1 VEGVP
6 FGHGGSIY
14 SADICHAVVE
24 AMSSAGLNIA
34 ALAKRTGVAADTLRK
49 WEQRYKILSPTRTSG
64 GQRRYSE
71 VDVARVQWLVER
83 LGEGYRIGEAAT
95 LLGGTAGE
103 TSRTP
108 QEHRDALLA
117 AAGAADTETVARLLD
132 QAFALH
138 PLVETLTSVVEPLLR
153 RVGDEWKAGN
163 FTVAQEH
170 LVSEAVR
177 ARIERLLADARGGVR
192 GLAVL
197 ACPPGERHDCGL
209 LMLAVMLRADG
220 WQVAYL
226 GADTPLEDSFE
237 LATRLDAS
245 VLCLS
250 ATMPDTMATLKDAL
264 GRRDKFEVVVGG
276 TAATAKAV
284 ESTGARYVNSNLAS
298 AVRELRALGG

>member
-1 VEGVP
+1 ML
-6 FGHGGSIY
+6 F
-14 SADICHAVVE
+14 
-24 AMSSAGLNIA
+24 
-34 ALAKRTGVAADTLRK
+34 R
-49 WEQRYKILSPTRTSG
+49 SG

-83 LGEGYRIGEAAT
+83 LREGYRIGEAST
-95 LLGGTAGE
+95 LLGTAGD

-108 QEHRDALLA
+108 HEHLEALLVA
-117 AAGAADTETVARLLD
+117 AKAADTESVSRLLD

-226 GADTPLEDSFE
+226 GADTPLEDAFE
-237 LATRLDAS
+237 LAGRLDAT

-250 ATMPDTMATLKDAL
+250 ATMPETMATLKTAL
-264 GRRDKFEVVVGG
+264 GRRAKFDVVVGG
-276 TAATAKAV
+276 AAATAKAL
-284 ESTGARYVNSNLAS
+284 ESTEARYASPSLPS
-298 AVRELRALGG
+298 AVAELRALAG

>member
-1 VEGVP
+1 
-6 FGHGGSIY
+6 
-14 SADICHAVVE
+14 
-24 AMSSAGLNIA
+24 M
-34 ALAKRTGVAADTLRK
+34 VA
-49 WEQRYKILSPTRTSG
+49 
-64 GQRRYSE
+64 
-71 VDVARVQWLVER
+71 
-83 LGEGYRIGEAAT
+83 
-95 LLGGTAGE
+95 
-103 TSRTP
+103 
-108 QEHRDALLA
+108 
-117 AAGAADTETVARLLD
+117 
-132 QAFALH
+132 
-138 PLVETLTSVVEPLLR
+138 LLR

>member
-1 VEGVP
+1 
-6 FGHGGSIY
+6 
-14 SADICHAVVE
+14 
-24 AMSSAGLNIA
+24 MSSAGLNIA

-49 WEQRYKILSPTRTSG
+49 WEQRYKILSPKRTTG

-71 VDVARVQWLVER
+71 VDVARVEWLVER

-108 QEHRDALLA
+108 QEHREALLA
-117 AAGAADTETVARLLD
+117 AAAAADPETVARLLD

-138 PLVETLTSVVEPLLR
+138 SLDETLTSVVEPLLR
-153 RVGDEWKAGN
+153 RIGEEWKAGN

-226 GADTPLEDSFE
+226 GADTPLEDAFD
-237 LATRLDAS
+237 LAERLDAR

-250 ATMPDTMATLKDAL
+250 VTMPETMATLKPAL
-264 GRRDKFEVVVGG
+264 GRRDKLEVVVGG
-276 TAATAKAV
+276 TAATANAL
-284 ESTGARYVNSNLAS
+284 ESTGARYLNSNLSS
-298 AVRELRALGG
+298 AVRELRALAA

>member
-1 VEGVP
+1 
-6 FGHGGSIY
+6 
-14 SADICHAVVE
+14 
-24 AMSSAGLNIA
+24 MSPAGLNIA

-49 WEQRYKILSPTRTSG
+49 WEQRYKILSPNRTTG

-71 VDVARVQWLVER
+71 VDVARVEWLVAR
-83 LGEGYRIGEAAT
+83 LADGYRIGEAAA

-108 QEHRDALLA
+108 AEHRDALLA
-117 AAGAADTETVARLLD
+117 AAVAADPEAVARLLD

-153 RVGDEWKAGN
+153 RVGDEWQAGN

-177 ARIERLLADARGGVR
+177 ARIERLLADGRGGVR

-209 LMLAVMLRADG
+209 LMLRADG

-226 GADTPLEDSFE
+226 GADTPLEDAFD
-237 LATRLDAS
+237 LAERLDARA
-245 VLCLS
+245 LCLS
-250 ATMPDTMATLKDAL
+250 VTMREALETLKPGL
-264 GRRDKFEVVVGG
+264 RDRERLEVVVGG
-276 TAATAKAV
+276 TGVTAKAL
-284 ESTGARYVNSNLAS
+284 ESTSARYVNSNLSS
-298 AVRELRALGG
+298 AVRDLRELVA

>member
-1 VEGVP
+1 
-6 FGHGGSIY
+6 
-14 SADICHAVVE
+14 
-24 AMSSAGLNIA
+24 MSSAGLNIA

-71 VDVARVQWLVER
+71 VDVARVEWLVDR
-83 LGEGYRIGEAAT
+83 LGEGYRIGEAAA
-95 LLGGTAGE
+95 LLGGAADP

-108 QEHRDALLA
+108 QQHRDALLNA
-117 AAGAADTETVARLLD
+117 AAAADIESVARLLD
-132 QAFALH
+132 HAFALH
-138 PLVETLTSVVEPLLR
+138 PLAETLTSVVEPLLR

-209 LMLAVMLRADG
+209 LMLAVLLRADG

-226 GADTPLEDSFE
+226 GADTPLEDAFD
-237 LATRLDAS
+237 LAERVDAS

-250 ATMPDTMATLKDAL
+250 ATMPETMTMLKTAL
-264 GRRDKFEVVVGG
+264 LRRAQLDVIIGG
-276 TAATAKAV
+276 AAATATAV
-284 ESTGARYVNSNLAS
+284 ESTGARYANSNLS
-298 AVRELRALGG
+298 GAVRELRALAG

>member
-1 VEGVP
+1 M
-6 FGHGGSIY
+6 
-14 SADICHAVVE
+14 SA
-24 AMSSAGLNIA
+24 AGLNIA

-71 VDVARVQWLVER
+71 VDVSRVQWLVER
-83 LGEGYRIGEAAT
+83 LRDGYRIGEAAT
-95 LLGGTAGE
+95 LLGGTAGD

-108 QEHRDALLA
+108 QEHLDALLA
-117 AAGAADTETVARLLD
+117 AAKAADTESVSRVLD

-226 GADTPLEDSFE
+226 GADTPLEDAFE
-237 LATRLDAS
+237 LAGRLDATA
-245 VLCLS
+245 LCLS
-250 ATMPDTMATLKDAL
+250 ATMPETMSTLTTAL
-264 GRRDKFEVVVGG
+264 GRRAKFDVVVGG
-276 TAATAKAV
+276 SAATAKAV
-284 ESTGARYVNSNLAS
+284 EPTGARYASPSLPS
-298 AVRELRALGG
+298 AVAELRALAG

>member
-1 VEGVP
+1 
-6 FGHGGSIY
+6 
-14 SADICHAVVE
+14 
-24 AMSSAGLNIA
+24 MSPAGLNIA

-49 WEQRYKILSPTRTSG
+49 WEQRYQILSPNRTAG

-71 VDVARVQWLVER
+71 VDVARVEWLVSR
-83 LGEGYRIGEAAT
+83 LAEGYRIGEAAA
-95 LLGGTAGE
+95 LLGGTTGE

-108 QEHRDALLA
+108 NEHRDALLA
-117 AAGAADTETVARLLD
+117 AAVAADPEAVARLLD

-138 PLVETLTSVVEPLLR
+138 PLVETLTRVVEPLLR
-153 RVGDEWKAGN
+153 RIGDEWQAGN

-226 GADTPLEDSFE
+226 GADTPLEDAYE
-237 LATRLDAS
+237 LAERLHAHA
-245 VLCLS
+245 LCLS
-250 ATMPDTMATLKDAL
+250 VTMPDALEGLKPTLRQRNGL
-264 GRRDKFEVVVGG
+264 EVVVGG
-276 TAATAKAV
+276 TGATAKAL
-284 ESTGARYVNSNLAS
+284 ESTGVRYLNSNLSS
-298 AVRELRALGG
+298 AVRELRELVT

>member
-1 VEGVP
+1 
-6 FGHGGSIY
+6 
-14 SADICHAVVE
+14 
-24 AMSSAGLNIA
+24 MSPAGLNIA

-49 WEQRYKILSPTRTSG
+49 WEQRYKILSPRRTTG

-71 VDVARVQWLVER
+71 VDVARVEWLVSR
-83 LGEGYRIGEAAT
+83 LADGYRIGEAAA

-108 QEHRDALLA
+108 KEHRDALLA
-117 AAGAADTETVARLLD
+117 AAVEADPEAVARLLD

-153 RVGDEWKAGN
+153 RIGDEWQAGN

-209 LMLAVMLRADG
+209 LMLAVLLRADG

-226 GADTPLEDSFE
+226 GADTPLEDAFD
-237 LATRLDAS
+237 LAERLRARA
-245 VLCLS
+245 LCLS
-250 ATMPDTMATLKDAL
+250 VTMPDAL
-264 GRRDKFEVVVGG
+264 
-276 TAATAKAV
+276 
-284 ESTGARYVNSNLAS
+284 
-298 AVRELRALGG
+298 

>member
-1 VEGVP
+1 M
-6 FGHGGSIY
+6 
-14 SADICHAVVE
+14 SA
-24 AMSSAGLNIA
+24 AGLNIA

-83 LGEGYRIGEAAT
+83 LREGYRIGEAST
-95 LLGGTAGE
+95 LLGTAGD

-108 QEHRDALLA
+108 HEHLEALLVA
-117 AAGAADTETVARLLD
+117 AKAADTESVSRLLD

-226 GADTPLEDSFE
+226 GADTPLEDAFA
-237 LATRLDAS
+237 LAGRLDAT

-250 ATMPDTMATLKDAL
+250 ATMPETMATLKTAL
-264 GRRDKFEVVVGG
+264 GRRAKFDVVVGG
-276 TAATAKAV
+276 AAATAKAL
-284 ESTGARYVNSNLAS
+284 ESTEARYASPSLPS
-298 AVRELRALGG
+298 AVAELRALAG

>member
-1 VEGVP
+1 
-6 FGHGGSIY
+6 
-14 SADICHAVVE
+14 
-24 AMSSAGLNIA
+24 MSSGGLNIA
-34 ALAKRTGVAADTLRK
+34 ALANRTGVAADTLRK
-49 WEQRYKILSPTRTSG
+49 WEQRYKILSPKRTTG

-71 VDVARVQWLVER
+71 VDVARVEWLVSR
-83 LGEGYRIGEAAT
+83 LADGYRIGEAAA

-108 QEHRDALLA
+108 KEHRDALLA
-117 AAGAADTETVARLLD
+117 AAVAADPEAVARLLD

-153 RVGDEWKAGN
+153 RVGDEWRAGN

-226 GADTPLEDSFE
+226 GADTPFEDAFE
-237 LATRLDAS
+237 LAGRLDAT

-250 ATMPDTMATLKDAL
+250 ATMPETMATLKTAL
-264 GRRDKFEVVVGG
+264 GRRAKFDVVVGG
-276 TAATAKAV
+276 AAASAEAV
-284 ESTGARYVNSNLAS
+284 ESTGARYASPSLPS
-298 AVRELRALGG
+298 AVEELRALAG

>member
-1 VEGVP
+1 
-6 FGHGGSIY
+6 
-14 SADICHAVVE
+14 
-24 AMSSAGLNIA
+24 MSSAGLNIA

-49 WEQRYKILSPTRTSG
+49 WEQRYKILSPKRTTG

-71 VDVARVQWLVER
+71 VDVARVEWLVER

-108 QEHRDALLA
+108 QEHREALLA
-117 AAGAADTETVARLLD
+117 AAAAADPETVARLLD

-138 PLVETLTSVVEPLLR
+138 SLDETLTSVVEPLLR
-153 RVGDEWKAGN
+153 RIGEEWKAGN

-226 GADTPLEDSFE
+226 GADTPLEDAFD
-237 LATRLDAS
+237 LAERLDAR

-250 ATMPDTMATLKDAL
+250 VTMPETMATLKPAL
-264 GRRDKFEVVVGG
+264 GRRDKLEVVVGG
-276 TAATAKAV
+276 TAATANAL
-284 ESTGARYVNSNLAS
+284 ESTGARYLNSNLSS
-298 AVRELRALGG
+298 AVRELRALTA

>member
-1 VEGVP
+1 
-6 FGHGGSIY
+6 
-14 SADICHAVVE
+14 
-24 AMSSAGLNIA
+24 MSSGGLNIA
-34 ALAKRTGVAADTLRK
+34 ALSKRTGVAADTLRK
-49 WEQRYKILSPTRTSG
+49 WEQRYSILSPTRTSG

-71 VDVARVQWLVER
+71 VDVARVEWLVER
-83 LGEGYRIGEAAT
+83 LADGYRIGEAAA
-95 LLGGTAGE
+95 LLGGTAGD

-108 QEHRDALLA
+108 LEHQEALVA
-117 AAGAADTETVARLLD
+117 AASAADPEVVARLLD

-138 PLVETLTSVVEPLLR
+138 PLVETLTLVVEPALR
-153 RVGDEWKAGN
+153 RIGEAWKAGSL
-163 FTVAQEH
+163 TVAQEH

-226 GADTPLEDSFE
+226 GADTPLEDAFD
-237 LATRLDAS
+237 LASRLEAR

-250 ATMPDTMATLKDAL
+250 ATMPEAMATLASGL
-264 GRRDKFEVVVGG
+264 QRRGSFEVVVGG
-276 TAATAKAV
+276 AAATAKAV
-284 ESTGARYVNSNLAS
+284 ESAGARYLDSSLAS
-298 AVRELRALGG
+298 AVQQLRALAAA

>member
-1 VEGVP
+1 
-6 FGHGGSIY
+6 
-14 SADICHAVVE
+14 
-24 AMSSAGLNIA
+24 MSPAGLNIA
-34 ALAKRTGVAADTLRK
+34 ALAKRTGFAADTLRK
-49 WEQRYKILSPTRTSG
+49 WEQRYQILSPNRTAG

-71 VDVARVQWLVER
+71 VDVARVEWLVSR
-83 LGEGYRIGEAAT
+83 LAEGYRIGEAAA
-95 LLGGTAGE
+95 LLGGTTGE

-108 QEHRDALLA
+108 NEHRDALLA
-117 AAGAADTETVARLLD
+117 AAVAADPEAVARLLD

-138 PLVETLTSVVEPLLR
+138 PLVETLTRVVEPLLR
-153 RVGDEWKAGN
+153 RIGDEWQAGN

-226 GADTPLEDSFE
+226 GADTPLEDAYE
-237 LATRLDAS
+237 LAERLHAHA
-245 VLCLS
+245 LCLS
-250 ATMPDTMATLKDAL
+250 VTMPDALEGLKPTLRQRNGL
-264 GRRDKFEVVVGG
+264 EVVVGG
-276 TAATAKAV
+276 TGATAKAL
-284 ESTGARYVNSNLAS
+284 ESTGVRYLNSNLSS
-298 AVRELRALGG
+298 AVRELRELVT

>member
-1 VEGVP
+1 
-6 FGHGGSIY
+6 
-14 SADICHAVVE
+14 
-24 AMSSAGLNIA
+24 MSSAGLNIA

-83 LGEGYRIGEAAT
+83 LREGYRIGEAST
-95 LLGGTAGE
+95 LLGTAGD

-108 QEHRDALLA
+108 HEHLEALLVA
-117 AAGAADTETVARLLD
+117 AKAADTESVSRLLD

-226 GADTPLEDSFE
+226 GADTPLEDAFA
-237 LATRLDAS
+237 LAGRLDAT

-250 ATMPDTMATLKDAL
+250 ATMPETMATLKMAL
-264 GRRDKFEVVVGG
+264 GRRAKFDVVVGG
-276 TAATAKAV
+276 AAATAKAL
-284 ESTGARYVNSNLAS
+284 ESTEARYASPSLPS
-298 AVRELRALGG
+298 AVAELRALAG

>member
-1 VEGVP
+1 
-6 FGHGGSIY
+6 
-14 SADICHAVVE
+14 
-24 AMSSAGLNIA
+24 MSFAGLNIA
-34 ALAKRTGVAADTLRK
+34 ALAKRTGVAPDTIRK
-49 WEQRYKILSPTRTSG
+49 WEQRYEILSPERTSG

-71 VDVARVQWLVER
+71 VDVARVEWLVAR

-108 QEHRDALLA
+108 QEHGNALLA
-117 AAGAADTETVARLLD
+117 AAAAADFDKVARLLD

-153 RVGDEWKAGN
+153 RIGEEWKAGN

-170 LVSEAVR
+170 FVSGAVR

-192 GLAVL
+192 GPAVI

-209 LMLAVMLRADG
+209 LMLAVLLRADG

-226 GADTPLEDSFE
+226 GADTPLEDAFD
-237 LATRLDAS
+237 LADRLDAG
-245 VLCLS
+245 VVCLS
-250 ATMPDTMATLKDAL
+250 VTMPETMATLKPAL
-264 GRRDKFEVVVGG
+264 ERRDELEVVVGG
-276 TAATAKAV
+276 AAATAKAL
-284 ESTGARYVNSNLAS
+284 ESTGARYVNSNLSS
-298 AVRELRALGG
+298 AVRELRALAA